1 MIMGHDTLSNHF
13 KTNFSLMQHHKWS
26 LSEMDNL
33 APWERYIY
41 IEMLQQFLKEEE
53 QKAKERELE
62 LKNRMNHANRKR
74 M

>member
-1 MIMGHDTLSNHF
+1 
-13 KTNFSLMQHHKWS
+13 MQHHKWS